1 MNASMIRGFLKIVVL
16 KALAEG
22 PKSGYSLMKFV
33 EEKTGS
39 KPSPGS
45 MYPLLDVLKNES
57 LVSVKSVGRTN
68 EFSLTAEGKQKLHA
82 IEAKRAEF
90 TNSFVEGMKVLSAMT
105 GENMS
110 VPAGVVES
118 LRKGEVPF
126 KELNPEMASFHSEM
140 HKLFRKGL
148 VKEKASRIK
157 RILADAVRELRSV

>member
-45 MYPLLDVLKNES
+45 MYPLLDVLKNEG
-57 LVSVKSVGRTN
+57 LVSVKSVGRSN
-68 EFSLTAEGKQKLHA
+68 EFSLTAEGRQKLHA

-90 TNSFVEGMKVLSAMT
+90 TSSFVDGMKVLSAMT

-126 KELNPEMASFHSEM
+126 KELNPEMEAFNSELCRIL
-140 HKLFRKGL
+140 KKGL
-148 VKEKASRIK
+148 VKEKAVRIK
-157 RILADAVRELRSV
+157 RIFANALKELKS

>member
-1 MNASMIRGFLKIVVL
+1 MNTSMIRGFLKIVVL

-39 KPSPGS
+39 KPSSGS
-45 MYPLLDVLKNES
+45 MYPLLDSLKAEG

-68 EFSLTAEGKQKLHA
+68 EYSLTADGKQKLRA

-110 VPAGVVES
+110 MPAGVVES
-118 LRKGEVPF
+118 IRKGEVPF
-126 KELNPEMASFHSEM
+126 KELNPEMEAFNSELCRIL
-140 HKLFRKGL
+140 KKGL
-148 VKEKASRIK
+148 VKENAVRIK
-157 RILADAVRELRSV
+157 RIFANALKELKS

>member
-33 EEKTGS
+33 EDKTGS

-45 MYPLLDVLKNES
+45 MYPLLDVLKAEG
-57 LVSVKSVGRTN
+57 LVSVKSVGRSN

-118 LRKGEVPF
+118 IRKGEVPF
-126 KELNPEMASFHSEM
+126 KELNPEMEAFNSELCRIL
-140 HKLFRKGL
+140 KKGL
-148 VKEKASRIK
+148 VKEKAVRIK
-157 RILADAVRELRSV
+157 RIFANALKELKS

>member
-39 KPSPGS
+39 KPSSGS
-45 MYPLLDVLKNES
+45 MYPLLDVLKKEN
-57 LVSVKSVGRTN
+57 LVSVKGVGRTN
-68 EFSLTAEGKQKLHA
+68 EYSLTAEGRQKLHA

-110 VPAGVVES
+110 FPLEMAES
-118 LRKGEVPF
+118 MKKGEVPF
-126 KELNPEMASFHSEM
+126 KELNPEMDAFRDCLFVLLKQG
-140 HKLFRKGL
+140 KL
-148 VKEKASRIK
+148 KEKAPKIK
-157 RILADAVRELRSV
+157 RIFAAALRELKS